1 MIDTGPLVALLDRRD
16 HQHAWVK
23 QQLAKIPAPL
33 HTCEAVLT
41 EACFLS
47 RNLAGGQQAVMGLLQ
62 RGFLSLS
69 FSLGEEASAIQS
81 LLLRYADVPMSL
93 ADACLVRMMEL
104 ESGILLTLD
113 SDFQIYRMKGRAVIP
128 VLIPENG

>member
-1 MIDTGPLVALLDRRD
+1 MALLDRRD
-16 HQHAWVK
+16 HNHAWVK
-23 QQLAKIPAPL
+23 QQLSKIPAPL
-33 HTCEAVLT
+33 HTCESVLT

-47 RNLAGGQQAVMGLLQ
+47 SRLAGGPQAVLGLLQ

-81 LLLRYADVPMSL
+81 LLMRYANVPMSL

-113 SDFQIYRMKGRAVIP
+113 SDFQIYRMKGRASIP